1 MLEELQC
8 TLIIELDLHNLDQ
21 GSQTFFQMVP
31 LQQHYSK
38 TTIKT
43 QNIFFLLSIN
53 NSRMSSVSFKT
64 TIIKIKFQFMTP
76 WPPWLLYYFTSWPRE
91 YCRGP
96 KEATWPTLG
105 NPDID
110 EETKFSSKFRTV
122 LYKAYSTKSLKMV
135 IDN

>member
-1 MLEELQC
+1 MYTNYRTRFTQFRSGFPNFFSNGPPPT
-8 TLIIELDLHNLDQ
+8 TLFKNYHKN
-21 GSQTFFQMVP
+21 TK
-31 LQQHYSK
+31 Y
-38 TTIKT
+38 
-43 QNIFFLLSIN
+43 FFLLSIN